1 MLHLLHSNLDHV
13 PHIACTQPRRVA
25 AISVAKRVADE
36 MDVTCGEEVGY
47 SVRFEEQT
55 SSKTMLKFAS
65 FLHLITIADTSQTE
79 CFSAKPSPTLSSST
93 TTW

>member
-1 MLHLLHSNLDHV
+1 MHFLLLHLLYSHLDHV

-36 MDVTCGEEVGY
+36 MDVTCGDEVGY

-55 SSKTMLKFAS
+55 SSKTMLKFFAL
-65 FLHLITIADTSQTE
+65 FAH
-79 CFSAKPSPTLSSST
+79 KTLRYVT
-93 TTW
+93 DGMLLRIHGDCGQ